1 MRYTGGF
8 TLLELLI
15 SISILSV
22 LGLGAYQML
31 QTVVASND
39 RVRASSDGA
48 TDLNLAFSILQRD
61 FNQFVP
67 RPVRDR
73 YGEPMAPLVFDNE
86 DYVVEFTRG
95 GWSNPAGRSRS
106 RLQRVAY
113 RIDYD
118 EETLTRHFWEVLDR
132 AEDSE
137 PISQLLLEGVTDFRV
152 TGLTDDFVSSLG
164 SEPGQGKQA
173 APVGVEVVVAMEGAG
188 EFERLFQ
195 LVDVFNPNDPGNRP
209 GEGGDGPGPGENAD
223 KPALNSRK
231 DD

>member
-152 TGLTDDFVSSLG
+152 AGLTDDFVSSFE
-164 SEPGQGKQA
+164 SEPGQGKQTV
-173 APVGVEVVVAMEGAG
+173 PVGVEVVVAMEGAG

-209 GEGGDGPGPGENAD
+209 GEGGDGPGPGESAD